1 MKKIFFALAAAAL
14 VAVSCNKE
22 GGDDNK
28 VKPLEATL
36 ELTTSVATDVVSSRV
51 ASSGFTLLSSPPSL
65 LHDTATN
72 AAAASAKK
80 IFFIKF

>member
-36 ELTTSVATDVVSSRV
+36 ELTTSVAE
-51 ASSGFTLLSSPPSL
+51 LP
-65 LHDTATN
+65 
-72 AAAASAKK
+72 
-80 IFFIKF
+80 